1 MQNIFSALIIFLF
14 ILTPHKA
21 NAISPGPIIKGFK
34 AIGNFFKK
42 GVDEAP
48 DIGKKLEELK
58 TNKKIDEVL
67 NPSSGV
73 DDVRNMNEVNN
84 YKYKE
89 SILSDI
95 ENLNKEELLEAHNV
109 KKIKK
114 FDKRDVDQLLD
125 VIDGVNS
132 IGDVTLTASIIPFIE
147 TEWSGKIFRSS
158 KYFNNPK
165 IQDRILIKC
174 STNLEDFYFT
184 ALFDQ
189 KKGGWFLLSGNFTRK
204 NKGIYIPELKRQE
217 LLILKDL
224 HNYLY
229 FSNKPKGIKKYP
241 TKYFVINNEAKF
253 ISEANIDEKKD
264 PDFFLN
270 KMIEKIDNSLSK
282 CERI

>member
-1 MQNIFSALIIFLF
+1 MQKIFSALIIISL

-21 NAISPGPIIKGFK
+21 SAAAGPIIKGFK
-34 AIGNFFKK
+34 AIGGFFKK

-48 DIGKKLEELK
+48 NIGKQLEELK
-58 TNKKIDEVL
+58 PNKKIDEAL

-73 DDVRNMNEVNN
+73 DDVRNIDEVNS

-89 SILSDI
+89 SILSDV

-114 FDKRDVDQLLD
+114 FDNRDADQILD
-125 VIDGVNS
+125 IIDGVDS
-132 IGDVTLTASIIPFIE
+132 IGDLAQTASIIPFIE
-147 TEWSGKIFRSS
+147 TEWQGKIFKSS
-158 KYFNNPK
+158 KYFNNPEV
-165 IQDRILIKC
+165 QDRIVVRC

-189 KKGGWFLLSGNFTRK
+189 RKGGWFLLSGNFTRK
-204 NKGIYIPELKRQE
+204 NKGVYIPTLKRQE

-224 HNYLY
+224 DSYLY

-241 TKYFVINNEAKF
+241 TKYFFINNEAKF
-253 ISEANIDEKKD
+253 ISAANIDEKKD
-264 PDFFLN
+264 PEFFLG
-270 KMIEKIDNSLSK
+270 KMIEKIDKSLSVCK
-282 CERI
+282 REL